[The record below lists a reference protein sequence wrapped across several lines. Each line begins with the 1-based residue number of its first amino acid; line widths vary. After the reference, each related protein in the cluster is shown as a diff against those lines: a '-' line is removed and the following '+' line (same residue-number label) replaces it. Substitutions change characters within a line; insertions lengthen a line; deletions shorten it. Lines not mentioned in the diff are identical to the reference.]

1 MDFGQVG
8 AASLWKSGPLF
19 STGTKEAELML
30 EELRLNPRSQ
40 AERFKRRY
48 PGQSAAT
55 EDSTV
60 DPRLSTGF
68 ADGARLHSTGPAGL
82 IQGRVGAKKEEVG

>member
-1 MDFGQVG
+1 
-8 AASLWKSGPLF
+8 
-19 STGTKEAELML
+19 ML

-40 AERFKRRY
+40 AERFKGRY

-55 EDSTV
+55 EDGTV

-68 ADGARLHSTGPAGL
+68 ADGARLRSTGPAGL
-82 IQGRVGAKKEEVG
+82 IHGRVGAKKEEVG